1 MLRKYQTFLLKVSSI
16 LEIIIACIVLITTI
30 FVSCL
35 VVLNTITSIQNGN
48 FVMEDFMSLS
58 LSMIVGIEF
67 VKMLLLH
74 TPESIIE
81 VLLYAVARQ
90 IILSH
95 ESALEN
101 LIGVLAVA
109 VIFMLRSRMIPEV
122 FEGICKKYRDK
133 KDLNEAE

>member
-1 MLRKYQTFLLKVSSI
+1 MLCKYQTFLLKVSSI

-133 KDLNEAE
+133 DKK

>member
-122 FEGICKKYRDK
+122 FEGICKKYRNKDK
-133 KDLNEAE
+133 K

>member
-1 MLRKYQTFLLKVSSI
+1 
-16 LEIIIACIVLITTI
+16 
-30 FVSCL
+30 
-35 VVLNTITSIQNGN
+35 
-48 FVMEDFMSLS
+48 MEDFMSLS

-122 FEGICKKYRDK
+122 FEGICKKYRNKDK
-133 KDLNEAE
+133 K

>member
-1 MLRKYQTFLLKVSSI
+1 MKILRKYQAFLLKIASI
-16 LEIIIACIVLITTI
+16 LEIIIACIVLLTTI
-30 FVSCL
+30 FVSCT
-35 VVLNTITSIQNGN
+35 VVLQTISSLQNGS
-48 FVMEDFMSLS
+48 FIMEDFMRLS

-74 TPESIIE
+74 TPESILE
-81 VLLYAVARQ
+81 VLLYTVARQ

-133 KDLNEAE
+133 DKK

>member
-1 MLRKYQTFLLKVSSI
+1 MKALRKYQSFLLKVSSV
-16 LEIIIACIVLITTI
+16 LEIVIACIVLITTI
-30 FVSCL
+30 FVSCMMAF
-35 VVLNTITSIQNGN
+35 NTLISLENGSFN
-48 FVMEDFMSLS
+48 MEEFMSVS

-95 ESALEN
+95 DSALEN

-109 VIFMLRSRMIPEV
+109 IIFMLRSKMIPEV
-122 FEGICKKYRDK
+122 FGGICKKYR
-133 KDLNEAE
+133 NEK

>member
-133 KDLNEAE
+133 DKK